1 MCAAAPRASHSS
13 SQPFSRFGS
22 LLLQRC
28 CIMGR
33 VAEGMRIPGGP
44 NRVVERAGVN
54 AARSLFEAAELVF
67 TEVPRDN
74 DIGKDAY
81 LDLDRDGV
89 FVGEMVALQIKS
101 GDSFRRGYD
110 FKVPCDADH
119 RALWRGSA
127 IPIYGLVH
135 VPGEETLYFANLTAW
150 ARDLAPDQSPSFCP
164 VPKESR
170 LNAETLPWWV
180 AEVRRELAGQPF
192 PSPVLDLMAADGLHQ
207 ASAVL
212 DCLAI
217 GRTDARALKM
227 LRASLP
233 WLADVDATW
242 PAIQVL
248 SLATPHPDILWTAAT
263 RLSETVRLEVNE
275 TFRWT
280 PGEVELLLSAPAPD
294 MWQRGNLGQSVYML
308 LTADP
313 DHEAKLETVAT
324 TTADEEIACQAT
336 LVRIAI
342 AGDDGMAVLRRI
354 VARAPALKNN
364 PLIAELD
371 LTLRDHGS
379 VSMF

>member
-1 MCAAAPRASHSS
+1 M
-13 SQPFSRFGS
+13 
-22 LLLQRC
+22 
-28 CIMGR
+28 
-33 VAEGMRIPGGP
+33 AEGMRLPGGP
-44 NRVVERAGVN
+44 NRAVERGGVN
-54 AARSLFEAAELVF
+54 AARSLFEAAQMVF

-81 LDLDRDGV
+81 LDLDQEGV

-101 GDSFRRGYD
+101 GESYRRGDD
-110 FKVPCDADH
+110 FKVPCDANH

-135 VPGEETLYFANLTAW
+135 VPGDETLYFANLTSW
-150 ARDLAPDQSPSFCP
+150 ARELAPHESPSFCP
-164 VPKESR
+164 VSKENR

-180 AEVRRELAGQPF
+180 AEVRRELAGRSS

-242 PAIQVL
+242 PAIQIL
-248 SLATPHPDILWTAAT
+248 SLATPHPDIFWTPAT
-263 RLSETVRLEVNE
+263 RLPEAVRLEVRE

-280 PGEVELLLSAPAPD
+280 TGEVELLLAAPAPS
-294 MWQRGNLGQSVYML
+294 MWQRGGLGQDVYML

-313 DHEAKLETVAT
+313 DHEAKLETVAAS
-324 TTADEEIACQAT
+324 TADEQITTQAT
-336 LVRIAI
+336 LVRVAL
-342 AGDDGMAVLRRI
+342 AGDDGIAILRRI
-354 VARAPALKNN
+354 VAQAPSLERN
-364 PLIAELD
+364 PLIAELAS
-371 LTLRDHGS
+371 TLRDHGS
-379 VSMF
+379 VSLF